1 MGSSPREDGQRSRR
15 VVVHAAE
22 RGRALCRSL
31 TPRIAEAERD
41 GLAALSSAELRTLRG
56 LLERLATP

>member
-15 VVVHAAE
+15 VVVHDAE
-22 RGRALCRSL
+22 GGRALCRSL